1 MNKKIIT
8 RFAPSPTGN
17 LNIGGVRAGIFAY
30 LFARHSDGMFIVRI
44 EDTDKERSKKEYEVE
59 MLKSIGFKPVSAGER
74 ILRVETIV
82 PVLLSKLTS

>member
-1 MNKKIIT
+1 MANEANEASEASEVMKNKIIT

-44 EDTDKERSKKEYEVE
+44 EDTDK
-59 MLKSIGFKPVSAGER
+59 
-74 ILRVETIV
+74 
-82 PVLLSKLTS
+82 